1 MQKRALL
8 RVLVAIALMGCSSSA
23 TSPPST
29 TLTMSIVS
37 GDGQTALRTTTL
49 AADCVIK
56 LVDAAG
62 APVVGKTV
70 TWSVTFGGGTLS
82 PATTITSSTGI
93 AATRYTL
100 GPFLGN
106 QTVAASVDNGAAT
119 ASFNATA
126 TGGSISLVTTV
137 DMPTGAT
144 YHHDTFV
151 RDGLAFV
158 CAWNFGV
165 RIYDV
170 GNGMSAGS
178 PANPVLV
185 SSIVTAAN
193 GVPGGVSVHNAWWFQ
208 NPANG
213 QKKYLFVGQE
223 GFGSVGSASSGDIH
237 IVDVSNL
244 AAPVEVGFIHVPN
257 AGTHNFW
264 MDESRQIL
272 YAAYYN
278 GGVIAVDVSGTLA
291 GDMSSRIVARITP
304 GGTGN
309 TYVWGVMLSN
319 GTLYAIDMVSGF
331 WALDPLTL
339 AVKGGG
345 NNVPERYS
353 SDLWV
358 TGGFAY
364 TGGWGTRAGVKG
376 NAIKVWAL
384 NASTGVPTLVDSLI
398 IPNITTVSDVAVS
411 PDGKM
416 LIATAEGGAG
426 AGLYVFDRT
435 VPQTP
440 VLRGTF
446 TVSQGLHTGEVAVI
460 NGHTYVFAA
469 RDPSGPAMMIFD
481 VTGIVP

>member
-1 MQKRALL
+1 M
-8 RVLVAIALMGCSSSA
+8 
-23 TSPPST
+23 TWT
-29 TLTMSIVS
+29 VS
-37 GDGQTALRTTTL
+37 
-49 AADCVIK
+49 
-56 LVDAAG
+56 
-62 APVVGKTV
+62 
-70 TWSVTFGGGTLS
+70 FGGGTLS
-82 PATTITSSTGI
+82 PSTTTTTSAGT

-106 QTVAASVDNGAAT
+106 QTVTASVDNGAAT
-119 ASFNATA
+119 ASFSAAA
-126 TGGSISLVTTV
+126 TGGSISLVATV
-137 DMPTGAT
+137 AMPTGAT
-144 YHHDTFV
+144 FHHDTFV

-158 CAWNFGV
+158 CAWNFGI

-170 GNGMSAGS
+170 GNGVAGGS

-185 SSIVTAAN
+185 SSIITAAN

-223 GFGSVGSASSGDIH
+223 GFGSVGNASSGDIH

-278 GGVIAVDVSGTLA
+278 GGVIAVDVSGSLA
-291 GDMSSRIVARITP
+291 GDMSSRIIAQITP
-304 GGTGN
+304 GGAQN
-309 TYVWGVMLSN
+309 TFVWGVALSN

-345 NNVPERYS
+345 NNVPERFS

-358 TGGFAY
+358 RGEYAY

-376 NAIKVWAL
+376 NAIKIWAL
-384 NASTGVPTLVDSLI
+384 NPATGVPTLVDSLI

-416 LIATAEGGAG
+416 LIATAEGGSG
-426 AGLYVFDRT
+426 NGLYVFDRT
-435 VPQTP
+435 SPQSP
-440 VLRGTF
+440 VLRANYG
-446 TVSQGLHTGEVAVI
+446 VSQGLHTGEVAVI
-460 NGHTYVFAA
+460 NGRTYVFAA
-469 RDPSGPAMMIFD
+469 RDPGGPAMMIFD

>member
-1 MQKRALL
+1 MQTSARIRLGLATLL
-8 RVLVAIALMGCSSSA
+8 IGCSS
-23 TSPPST
+23 TTTTPSNT
-29 TLTMSIVS
+29 TLTLSVVS
-37 GDGQTALRTTTL
+37 GNGQTALRNTAL
-49 AADCVIK
+49 AGDFAVK
-56 LVDAAG
+56 VVDATG
-62 APVVGKTV
+62 APLAGKAVAWTV
-70 TWSVTFGGGTLS
+70 TAGGGTVS
-82 PATTITSSTGI
+82 PAVSATNASGMAT
-93 AATRYTL
+93 TRYTL
-100 GPFLGN
+100 GPFLGS
-106 QTVAASVDNGAAT
+106 QTVTASIDNGAAT
-119 ASFNATA
+119 VLFSATA
-126 TGGSISLVTTV
+126 TGGSISLVATV
-137 DMPTGAT
+137 AMPTGAT
-144 YHHDTFV
+144 YHHDTYV

-158 CAWNFGV
+158 CAWNFGI

-170 GNGMSAGS
+170 GNGMAGGS
-178 PANPVLV
+178 PANPVLI
-185 SSIVTAAN
+185 SSIITASN
-193 GVPGGVSVHNAWWFQ
+193 GVPGGVSVHNAWWFH

-213 QKKYLFVGQE
+213 QAKYLFVGQE
-223 GFGSVGSASSGDIH
+223 GFGSIGSASSGDIH

-244 AAPVEVGFIHVPN
+244 ASPVEVGFIHMPN

-278 GGVIAVDVSGTLA
+278 GGVIAVDVSGTLT
-291 GDMSSRIVARITP
+291 GDVSNQIIAQVTP
-304 GGTGN
+304 GGPGN

-319 GTLYAIDMVSGF
+319 GTLYAVDMVSGF

-345 NNVPERYS
+345 NNVPDRYS

-376 NAIKVWAL
+376 NAIKVWSL
-384 NASTGVPTLVDSLI
+384 NPTTGVPTLVDSLI
-398 IPNITTVSDVAVS
+398 LPNITTVSDVAVS
-411 PDGKM
+411 PDGKL

-446 TVSQGLHTGEVAVI
+446 AVSQGLHTGEVAGI